1 MTPLPCTDGT
11 LRHLSVDLDVDDV
24 PGGEGMTG
32 LTLCS
37 APERPVWGH
46 DQWAIDRAY
55 DMYLSDRSVDI
66 AALPPCA
73 ECLRVA
79 GLLTNPDTA
88 PPLHR
93 RTPRPDFA
101 SGFTGDEIRGFL
113 RIDIAT
119 GASLGLRA
127 AVHLLTFTAVPDQPG
142 FGDLV
147 RILDLPWDMGDIVRM
162 GHVTDWAAVVGF
174 AAAADVPNRD
184 RQLIAL
190 AASLAGGPPVDLE
203 AAVGPV
209 GFVDDPAA
217 AQRVI
222 EAFAIAAG
230 HGNRWEST
238 ERPAPG
244 ADT

>member
-1 MTPLPCTDGT
+1 MTPRPCTDGT
-11 LRHLSVDLDVDDV
+11 LRHLSVDLDFDDV
-24 PGGEGMTG
+24 PGSDGGMTG

-37 APERPVWGH
+37 APERPVWGR
-46 DQWAIDRAY
+46 DQWALDLEYDR
-55 DMYLSDRSVDI
+55 YLSDTSVDI
-66 AALPPCA
+66 AALPPCV

-79 GLLTNPDTA
+79 ELLANPDTA

-93 RTPRPDFA
+93 RTPRPEFA
-101 SGFTGDEIRGFL
+101 SGFTGDAIRAVL

-119 GASLGLRA
+119 GASRGQGA

-147 RILDLPWDMGDIVRM
+147 RIWDLPWDMGDIVRM
-162 GHVTDWAAVVGF
+162 GQVTDWAAVIDF
-174 AAAADVPNRD
+174 AVAADVPDRD
-184 RQLIAL
+184 RQMIAV

-203 AAVGPV
+203 AAVS
-209 GFVDDPAA
+209 FLDDPAA

-222 EAFAIAAG
+222 EAFAIATG
-230 HGNRWEST
+230 HGNRWELT
-238 ERPAPG
+238 ERPAPS